1 MIGRQLR
8 MILAA
13 ALSLSA
19 ACNSTPRETER
30 YSGRV
35 QTPVTAA
42 DASPA
47 NDASF
52 DQEAGQAVDSGARP
66 PDVVIDVDAARPL
79 GPDGSVWVAEG
90 APPAPLA
97 EVDAGTECRPVS
109 GLDVACAFS
118 TGSEAGSSFP
128 HGIFCP
134 RGRTF
139 AENCVAYPGR
149 LDRAPGALACCP

>member
-97 EVDAGTECRPVS
+97 EVDAGTECRPVY
-109 GLDVACAFS
+109 
-118 TGSEAGSSFP
+118 
-128 HGIFCP
+128 P
-134 RGRTF
+134 RKRTF
-139 AENCVAYPGR
+139 EPALEMSAKCQERTSTFPCAV
-149 LDRAPGALACCP
+149 LD